1 MWPAPLAYGSAFRSD
16 SLGIRRME
24 VQFCL
29 RSRAVGV
36 VQRSQHESGD
46 CVKVRRVCE
55 VEIDAKIALRII
67 GGKSEA
73 GQCGDRARRQIHGS
87 WLFRRIKIKAGCSLA
102 HDLL

>member
-36 VQRSQHESGD
+36 VQRSQYESGD

-55 VEIDAKIALRII
+55 VEINAKVALRII
-67 GGKSEA
+67 GGKSET
-73 GQCGDRARRQIHGS
+73 GQCGGARELEDRGTWFSRVNC
-87 WLFRRIKIKAGCSLA
+87 AGDC
-102 HDLL
+102 DRF